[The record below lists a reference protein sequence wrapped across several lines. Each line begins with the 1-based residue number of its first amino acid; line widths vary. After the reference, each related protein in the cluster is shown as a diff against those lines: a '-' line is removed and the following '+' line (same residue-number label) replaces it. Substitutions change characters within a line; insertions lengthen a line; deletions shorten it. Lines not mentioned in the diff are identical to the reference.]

1 MAGPADR
8 RDTWNALPP
17 TDALPTQITRVA
29 QLLLDDLL
37 RSSLI
42 PRQDWEALPEA
53 DRDALRRL
61 TSTEALLTGLSQ
73 HRLLTDY
80 QATRLRAGQL
90 SGLLFGNYR
99 VLDRLGGGG
108 MGIVFKAE
116 HLLLRR
122 PVALKVLSGPAE
134 DDAEALARFLAEIH
148 HVAELRHPNIVAAL
162 DAGVTRG
169 SGLEPADR
177 YYLVMELVLGED
189 LDRHVRRHGPLPP
202 AHACDLVCQV
212 ASALAE
218 AHDHGLVHRDIKP
231 SNVLVTPEGQAK
243 LLDFG
248 LARHVQS
255 RHLTQP
261 GTLLGSLDYM
271 APEQAGSAGAVDH
284 RADLYALG
292 GLLCWCLT
300 GQPPF
305 PAPAG
310 FAEILLTRQSQPPP
324 SLCRARPD
332 LPAELDAVLARLMA
346 LRPDDR
352 FANAR
357 AVIGALL
364 PFLAAASGSLLPQAG
379 AAPRPAV
386 PPGEAVGAG
395 RPARVLVVDDDPV
408 GRLLCRG
415 VLESRGMRCD
425 EAVNGRQALEAVR
438 ERPFDVIL
446 LDIHLPEVEG
456 PEVLRRLREQP
467 PGPNLKVIMLSG
479 EVSPDEMSALLAA
492 GADDFLPKPASAPQ
506 LLARVKS
513 ALALKDAQDRSDQL
527 NRNLLAV
534 NAELERGL
542 RLSAADLTGSRNALL
557 LALAEVAEL
566 RHGGRGAHLVRMQRS
581 CRLLAEEAAARPAFA
596 DQIDSTFLD
605 MLECCA
611 PVHDVGMAALPDH
624 LVRKAGKLDV
634 EERLVMQTHTTAGA
648 DLLQGIARRHR
659 SALAIL
665 QMTADIARHH
675 HEAYDGSGYPD
686 RLAGAAIPL
695 AARIVALADV
705 YDALRCRRPWR
716 PALAHQFA
724 VELMTEG
731 LPGRFGPQLVQVF
744 RDCAPRLDR
753 IVRDV
758 PEQA

>member
-8 RDTWNALPP
+8 RDTWTALPA

-37 RSSLI
+37 RSSLV
-42 PRQDWEALPEA
+42 PRQDWEALSEA

-80 QATRLRAGQL
+80 QAGRLRAGQF

-162 DAGVTRG
+162 DAGLTRG

-177 YYLVMELVLGED
+177 YYLVMELVPGED
-189 LDRHVRRHGPLPP
+189 LDRHVRRHGPLSP
-202 AHACDLVCQV
+202 ARACDLVCQV

-284 RADLYALG
+284 
-292 GLLCWCLT
+292 
-300 GQPPF
+300 
-305 PAPAG
+305 PAPAS
-310 FAEILLTRQSQPPP
+310 FAEVLLTRQSQPPP

-364 PFLAAASGSLLPQAG
+364 PFLASASGSLLPQAG

-386 PPGEAVGAG
+386 PPGEATGAA

-415 VLESRGMRCD
+415 VLESRGIRCD
-425 EAVNGRQALEAVR
+425 EAVNGRLALEAVR
-438 ERPFDVIL
+438 ERPFDVVL

-467 PGPNLKVIMLSG
+467 PWPNLKVIMLSG
-479 EVSPDEMSALLAA
+479 EVGPDEMSALLSA
-492 GADDFLPKPASAPQ
+492 GADDYLPKPASAPQ

-581 CRLLAEEAAARPAFA
+581 CRLLAEEAASRPAFA

-611 PVHDVGMAALPDH
+611 PMHDVGMAALPDH
-624 LVRKAGKLDV
+624 LVRKSGKLDV

-659 SALAIL
+659 SALAI
-665 QMTADIARHH
+665 
-675 HEAYDGSGYPD
+675 
-686 RLAGAAIPL
+686 
-695 AARIVALADV
+695 RIVALADV
-705 YDALRCRRPWR
+705 YDALRSRRPWR

-731 LPGRFGPQLVQVF
+731 LPGRFDPQLVQVF
-744 RDCAPRLDR
+744 RGCAPRLDR